1 RYRGR
6 SVTGTGMPPW
16 GGCGFPTIVSLYSAN
31 TALRI
36 TPGILPESVG
46 VVKRKCRLDPPT
58 AFAAV
63 GRVQRPDQ
71 AEGQRDH
78 AAETRCHCAGMV
90 RTGGGGFSPVSARV
104 MRISKNVNTPLD
116 RRSWLSIQYQRPP

>member
-1 RYRGR
+1 
-6 SVTGTGMPPW
+6 MPPW

-63 GRVQRPDQ
+63 GRVQRQ
-71 AEGQRDH
+71 TRLKENATTLQR
-78 AAETRCHCAGMV
+78 
-90 RTGGGGFSPVSARV
+90 
-104 MRISKNVNTPLD
+104 LD
-116 RRSWLSIQYQRPP
+116 VTAPGW